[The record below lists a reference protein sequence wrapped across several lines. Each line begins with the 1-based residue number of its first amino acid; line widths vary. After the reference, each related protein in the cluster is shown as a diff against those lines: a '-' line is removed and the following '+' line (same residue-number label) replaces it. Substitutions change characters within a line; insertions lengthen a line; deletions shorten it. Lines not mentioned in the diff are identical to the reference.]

1 MSFIWPSAL
10 LLVLL
15 VPVGIVLY
23 RALDRR
29 RRRGIEAFG
38 LRAAEAAPPATG
50 PDRLRQRLPAVLI
63 VAGLAV
69 LVVGLARP
77 QGTVALPREEGTVIL
92 AFDVS
97 GSMAATDLSPSRM
110 AAAKAAAKDFVERQP
125 PSIAIGV
132 VAFSD
137 AGLTV
142 QQPTNDQAAV
152 IAAIQRLAPQKGTA
166 VGEGILA
173 SLDAIAA
180 AAAGPNVDY
189 YSNQSPAPS
198 PSPSPTPVPSGTHA
212 PAVIVLLSDGENNER
227 PDPMA
232 AAQAAADR
240 GVRVYTVGL
249 GSAAGTTL
257 DLNGYRVHTQLD
269 AATLQQIAQTTGG
282 TYYGASDTA
291 SLMSVYDHLDT
302 QLVVRPE
309 QIELTSAF
317 AGIGLALLAVGAL
330 ASLRWQ
336 GRLP

>member
-1 MSFIWPSAL
+1 VSFIWPPAL

-15 VPVGIVLY
+15 IPLGIILY
-23 RALDRR
+23 RSLDRR

-38 LRAAEAAPPATG
+38 VRAAETMRPSTG
-50 PDRLRQRLPAVLI
+50 LDRLRQRLPAVLI

-97 GSMAATDLSPSRM
+97 GSMAATDLTPSRM

-152 IAAIQRLAPQKGTA
+152 IASIDRLAPQKGTA
-166 VGEGILA
+166 VGAGILA

-180 AAAGPNVDY
+180 AEAGPNVDY
-189 YSNQSPAPS
+189 YSNQSPAPA
-198 PSPSPTPVPSGTHA
+198 PSPTPVPAGTHA

-227 PDPMA
+227 PDPMT

-282 TYYGASDTA
+282 TYYGATDTA
-291 SLMSVYDHLDT
+291 SLMSIYDHLDT

-336 GRLP
+336 GLLP

>member
-1 MSFIWPSAL
+1 MSFLWPPAL

-15 VPVGIVLY
+15 VPVGIALY

-38 LRAAEAAPPATG
+38 ARAAAPPG
-50 PDRLRQRLPAVLI
+50 PASGLTRLRRRLPAVLI
-63 VAGLAV
+63 VAGLVV

-92 AFDVS
+92 AMDVS
-97 GSMAATDLSPSRM
+97 GSMAATDISPTRM
-110 AAAKAAAKDFVERQP
+110 AAAKAAARAFVEHQP
-125 PSIAIGV
+125 QSIAIGV

-152 IAAIQRLAPQKGTA
+152 IAAIERLTPQRGTA
-166 VGEGILA
+166 VGQGIVA
-173 SLDAIAA
+173 SLEAIATA
-180 AAAGPNVDY
+180 EAGPNVDY
-189 YSNQSPAPS
+189 YSNRSPAPV
-198 PSPSPTPVPSGTHA
+198 PSPTPVPAGTHA
-212 PAVIVLLSDGENNER
+212 PAAVVLLSDGENNES
-227 PDPMA
+227 PDPAA

-249 GSAAGTTL
+249 GSPGGATL
-257 DLNGYRVHTQLD
+257 HINGYRVHTQLD

-282 TYYGASDTA
+282 TYYQASDAA
-291 SLMSVYDHLDT
+291 SLTSIYDHLDT

-309 QIELTSAF
+309 AIELTSAF

-330 ASLRWQ
+330 ASLAWQ

>member
-1 MSFIWPSAL
+1 MSFIWPPAL

-15 VPVGIVLY
+15 VPLGVVLY
-23 RALDRR
+23 RRLDRR
-29 RRRGIEAFG
+29 QRRGLEAFG
-38 LRAAEAAPPATG
+38 ARATAPALPSRASERVRG
-50 PDRLRQRLPAVLI
+50 RLPAALI

-77 QGTVALPREEGTVIL
+77 QGTVALPREEGIVIL
-92 AFDVS
+92 AMDVS
-97 GSMAATDLSPSRM
+97 GSMAATDVSPTRI

-125 PSIAIGV
+125 PSVAIGV

-152 IAAIQRLAPQKGTA
+152 IAAIDRLAPKKGTA

-180 AAAGPNVDY
+180 ASTGPNVDY
-189 YSNQSPAPS
+189 YSNRSPAPV
-198 PSPSPTPVPSGTHA
+198 PSPTPVPAGTHA
-212 PAVIVLLSDGENNER
+212 PAAIVLLSDGENNES
-227 PDPMA
+227 PDPAA

-249 GSAAGTTL
+249 GSPGGTIL
-257 DLNGYRVHTQLD
+257 DINGFRVHTQLD
-269 AATLQQIAQTTGG
+269 AASLQQIAQTTGG
-282 TYYGASDTA
+282 TYYQASDAA
-291 SLMSVYDHLDT
+291 SLTSIYDHLDT

-309 QIELTSAF
+309 EIELTSAF

-330 ASLRWQ
+330 GSLAWQ